1 MLPDKKKRKNFKKVF
16 GKSDKV
22 STFAVPSAREGGR
35 EKRNKGRKARD
46 KAEARCGGGE
56 FFKILI
62 M

>member
-1 MLPDKKKRKNFKKVF
+1 MLPDKKKRKKNFKKVF

-22 STFAVPSAREGGR
+22 STFAVPSARKGER
-35 EKRNKGRKARD
+35 KRNKGRKARD

>member
-1 MLPDKKKRKNFKKVF
+1 MPDKKKKKKTSKKF
-16 GKSDKV
+16 LENRIKFLPLQSRPQGRGK
-22 STFAVPSAREGGR
+22 R
-35 EKRNKGRKARD
+35 KRNKGRKARD